1 MKTNRAVNTTRPMP
15 IGRHLARAHFC
26 SSMRKPQRQ
35 LLLLLCWLQPA
46 GSASHEESHPALP
59 PCETFHLR
67 LASTGRPSL
76 SPPLLVN
83 DVSGLAAAVADTSVS
98 HIMVAAGTY
107 TFGPVGVQ
115 WQSGLAV
122 GAALHITRSVHIE
135 AVQAGTVVID
145 ALTDALPG
153 TVEANSN
160 SNDRG
165 DWERQSRGGCCRRTV
180 YIDAGLEGVV
190 ALVGLHITGGT
201 VNDEDGAGVYVAS
214 GTAALGSCVISGN
227 SGNDWDPDSTSPSC
241 GGGVYVDSN
250 AHLQLANSQVQN
262 NLARSGA
269 NVCVH
274 GSACTF
280 GMSPTGVS
288 GSISTCGGQVCTHT
302 PAVPRPYSH
311 SPTTHLPPKDASA
324 LSCHAPEPHPLAL
337 PIPPTI

>member
-15 IGRHLARAHFC
+15 IGRHLARAHFY
-26 SSMRKPQRQ
+26 SSMRKPRRQ

-46 GSASHEESHPALP
+46 GCTQPSP
-59 PCETFHLR
+59 P
-67 LASTGRPSL
+67 PSL

-153 TVEANSN
+153 TVEVNSN

-165 DWERQSRGGCCRRTV
+165 DWQRQTRGGCCRRTV
-180 YIDAGLEGVV
+180 YIDAGLKGVV

-214 GTAALGSCVISGN
+214 GTASLGSCVISGN
-227 SGNDWDPDSTSPSC
+227 SANDWDPLGGGR
-241 GGGVYVDSN
+241 GGGVFVDTN

-302 PAVPRPYSH
+302 PAVPRPYNH
-311 SPTTHLPPKDASA
+311 SPTTRTYPPRMHPP
-324 LSCHAPEPHPLAL
+324 SCQAPEPHPLAL

>member
-1 MKTNRAVNTTRPMP
+1 MP
-15 IGRHLARAHFC
+15 IGRHDLARAHFC

-59 PCETFHLR
+59 PCG
-67 LASTGRPSL
+67 GRAGWPSL
-76 SPPLLVN
+76 SPPLLVS

-107 TFGPVGVQ
+107 TFGPGDR
-115 WQSGLAV
+115 QSPV

-135 AVQAGTVVID
+135 AEQAGTVVID

-153 TVEANSN
+153 TVEVNSN

-165 DWERQSRGGCCRRTV
+165 DWQRQTRGGCCRRTV
-180 YIDAGLEGVV
+180 YIDAGLKGVV

-227 SGNDWDPDSTSPSC
+227 SANDWDPLGGGR
-241 GGGVYVDSN
+241 GGGVFVDTN

-269 NVCVH
+269 NVWVE

-280 GMSPTGVS
+280 GMSLTGVS
-288 GSISTCGGQVCTHT
+288 GSISTCGGRVCTHV
-302 PAVPRPYSH
+302 PAVPRPH
-311 SPTTHLPPKDASA
+311 SPSPNHAPNPQGFIRP
-324 LSCHAPEPHPLAL
+324 SCHAPNPHPLTL
-337 PIPPTI
+337 PIPPAPTGAI

>member
-15 IGRHLARAHFC
+15 IGRHLARAHFY
-26 SSMRKPQRQ
+26 SSMRKPRRQ

-46 GSASHEESHPALP
+46 GCTQPSP
-59 PCETFHLR
+59 P
-67 LASTGRPSL
+67 PSL

-145 ALTDALPG
+145 ALPG
-153 TVEANSN
+153 TEAMSI
-160 SNDRG
+160 
-165 DWERQSRGGCCRRTV
+165 SRPWDKRSVSGGCCRRTV

>member
-1 MKTNRAVNTTRPMP
+1 MP

-76 SPPLLVN
+76 SPPLLVS

-115 WQSGLAV
+115 YQSP

-165 DWERQSRGGCCRRTV
+165 IWRGCCRRTV

-227 SGNDWDPDSTSPSC
+227 SANDWDPDSTSHSC
-241 GGGVYVDSN
+241 GGGVYVHDD

-280 GMSPTGVS
+280 GMSLTGVS
-288 GSISTCGGQVCTHT
+288 GSISTCGGRVCTHLR
-302 PAVPRPYSH
+302 AVPRPHSP
-311 SPTTHLPPKDASA
+311 SPTTHLTPKDSSGPPAT
-324 LSCHAPEPHPLAL
+324 PQP
-337 PIPPTI
+337 PPTRPPRPTCPHWGH